1 MSIRNPRWPPPQD
14 KFNDSWLDCYCLY
27 FQPPGGNRIN
37 QSWLDTCVIH
47 IAGEIDKINQD
58 KIELKKEMDISRV
71 NVLCRKISNDKEY
84 VQFLNSLYLYN
95 LVWNRKHF
103 S

>member
-1 MSIRNPRWPPPQD
+1 MCKW
-14 KFNDSWLDCYCLY
+14 YCLY
-27 FQPPGGNRIN
+27 FQPPGDNRIN
-37 QSWLDTCVIH
+37 QSWLDTRVID

-71 NVLCRKISNDKEY
+71 NVLCRKIYNYKEY
-84 VQFLNSLYLYN
+84 VQFLNRLYLYN
-95 LVWNRKHF
+95 LVCN

>member
-1 MSIRNPRWPPPQD
+1 MID
-14 KFNDSWLDCYCLY
+14 
-27 FQPPGGNRIN
+27 
-37 QSWLDTCVIH
+37 

-71 NVLCRKISNDKEY
+71 NVLCRKIYNYKVY
-84 VQFLNSLYLYN
+84 VQFLNRLYLYN
-95 LVWNRKHF
+95 LVCD

>member
-1 MSIRNPRWPPPQD
+1 
-14 KFNDSWLDCYCLY
+14 
-27 FQPPGGNRIN
+27 
-37 QSWLDTCVIH
+37 VID

-71 NVLCRKISNDKEY
+71 NVLCRKIYNYKEY
-84 VQFLNSLYLYN
+84 VQFLNRLYLYN
-95 LVWNRKHF
+95 LVCD